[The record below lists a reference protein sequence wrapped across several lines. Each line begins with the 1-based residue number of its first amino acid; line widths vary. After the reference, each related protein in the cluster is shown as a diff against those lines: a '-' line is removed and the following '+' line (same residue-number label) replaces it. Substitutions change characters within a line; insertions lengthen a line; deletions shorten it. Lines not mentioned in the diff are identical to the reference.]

1 MRLLDYDKLYRKR
14 DISNDEMQILHEHV
28 AVSAVLVEPILGAE
42 IARIVLCHHERV
54 DGRGYPNELHGDDI
68 PLLSRVLQLCD
79 AYETIIAP
87 ESYEAPQTHESA
99 MAIVARGAGSQFD
112 GELARRFAEM
122 MRA

>member
-1 MRLLDYDKLYRKR
+1 CKR

-68 PLLSRVLQLCD
+68 PLLSRILQLCD
-79 AYETIIAP
+79 AYETMIAP
-87 ESYEAPQTHESA
+87 ESYAVPRPSVDREL
-99 MAIVARGAGSQFD
+99 VARNASAWSGDHFVVPKVIG
-112 GELARRFAEM
+112 GE
-122 MRA
+122 